1 MMLFEIK
8 HRYSGKML
16 FSIETTSMKLAV
28 EAAVKAKVS
37 LQYANLRSANLQSA
51 DLRSANLQYADLQY
65 ADLRDADLQ
74 YADLRDADL
83 RSADL
88 RYSDLRDA
96 NIKYAWHVHHE
107 KLWEVLTEPIK
118 NRIAYIKENKPPAEQ
133 ATRLRLLKLI
143 KGPLPDKMTKAA
155 MDALHKKECPDCPW
169 NGSTIFP

>member
-37 LQYANLRSANLQSA
+37 LQSA
-51 DLRSANLQYADLQY
+51 DLRSANLRY
-65 ADLRDADLQ
+65 ADLR
-74 YADLRDADL
+74 YADLRYADL
-83 RSADL
+83 RAANL
-88 RYSDLRDA
+88 RAA

-143 KGPLPDKMTKAA
+143 KGPLPDKMTEAA
-155 MDALHKKECPDCPW
+155 MDALHKQECPDCPW
-169 NGSTIFP
+169 NGSTIFPEG